1 MPTLCIRSNTLFY
14 YILRWDWK
22 CVIMNYFFR
31 MIAENVEGT
40 QTMKPKVEE
49 NNKYLVNMQIL
60 LSFMYL
66 KYEDVWNEDFLNM

>member
-1 MPTLCIRSNTLFY
+1 
-14 YILRWDWK
+14 
-22 CVIMNYFFR
+22 MNYFFR

-49 NNKYLVNMQIL
+49 NKKYLVNMQIL

-66 KYEDVWNEDFLNM
+66 KYEDV